1 MTKVVSMMHKATAG
15 EVTQTVSHESDAA
28 WIRRLAQDLKNEL
41 PHLKTKVTVNG
52 KTVLKAV
59 NHRERMKKIMREGG
73 HDAVLKY
80 CKDAVAFY
88 NQQIKKHKQGK

>member
-1 MTKVVSMMHKATAG
+1 MTKVVSKVKTG

-28 WIRRLAQDLKNEL
+28 WIRRLAQDLKHEL
-41 PHLKTKVTVNG
+41 PHLKTKVKVNG

-59 NHRERMKKIMREGG
+59 NHRERMKKLMREGG